1 MCGLYRPLRSSNK
14 QGILMLWTGMQIY
27 STTVV
32 VNDPMLLL
40 IEIAI
45 VMDRTHVVP
54 LYTHYATDI
63 IL

>member
-1 MCGLYRPLRSSNK
+1 
-14 QGILMLWTGMQIY
+14 MLWTGMQIY